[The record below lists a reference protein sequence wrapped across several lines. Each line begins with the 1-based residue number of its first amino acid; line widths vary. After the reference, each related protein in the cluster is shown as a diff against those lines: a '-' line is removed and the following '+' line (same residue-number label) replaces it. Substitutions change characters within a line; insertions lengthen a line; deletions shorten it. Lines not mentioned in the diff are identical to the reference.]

1 MVYTVDVNGFQRK
14 EIDCRDWVG
23 LYWIWMDWIGLD

>member
-14 EIDCRDWVG
+14 EIDWRDWVG